1 MTPLIAGVGGG
12 FLAIIIMIIGI
23 FYFVRKINKKN
34 NLANTPVNSR
44 PTSQQ
49 DPAER
54 NSVTLLRSF
63 FVYVFLAMS
72 GYSQVP
78 HPTKKAYSVLGLL
91 ALLKEKLRRKE
102 LWNILPLYYICLRIE
117 PIVYGLHN
125 RFNYQGKRG
134 AKWRLG
140 IS

>member
-63 FVYVFLAMS
+63 FCLCIFSHVRILTSAPSHEKSLFDVRS
-72 GYSQVP
+72 VS
-78 HPTKKAYSVLGLL
+78 PTEGKIKKKRAVEYFTTLLHFFEDRANSV
-91 ALLKEKLRRKE
+91 
-102 LWNILPLYYICLRIE
+102 WIT
-117 PIVYGLHN
+117 
-125 RFNYQGKRG
+125 
-134 AKWRLG
+134 
-140 IS
+140 

>member
-49 DPAER
+49 DPAEMS
-54 NSVTLLRSF
+54 SVTLLRSF
-63 FVYVFLAMS
+63 LFKYF
-72 GYSQVP
+72 
-78 HPTKKAYSVLGLL
+78 
-91 ALLKEKLRRKE
+91 
-102 LWNILPLYYICLRIE
+102 
-117 PIVYGLHN
+117 
-125 RFNYQGKRG
+125 
-134 AKWRLG
+134 
-140 IS
+140 

>member
-54 NSVTLLRSF
+54 NSVTLLRRF

-78 HPTKKAYSVLGLL
+78 HPTIKTYSVLGLL

-102 LWNILPLYYICLRIE
+102 LWNILALYYICFRIE

-134 AKWRLG
+134 SKWRLG